1 MKTIKYL
8 THPLTISIICLISI
22 LCSQKLVAQDWRFQ
36 VGINSAQFR
45 FSNPINSTADSFQ
58 PEAGLHLSIAHSKP
72 LVDSFKTKSAFVR
85 KLLFQWGIHLN
96 EFNSSGVVQNI
107 PFSYSTTY
115 AGLKSGLG
123 MRSNLGKGFT
133 LSYSGLLQVNQLVMG
148 SQKMGAQTFNLQG
161 NNQFDRLQF
170 HLGAELQV
178 LKKLNT
184 QTDLFIFFSD
194 SWQLNT
200 IQKDGS
206 QFAINPTS
214 FGFGLHYS
222 PFNSH
227 E

>member
-8 THPLTISIICLISI
+8 THSLTISFICLISI
-22 LCSQKLVAQDWRFQ
+22 LCSQKVVAQDWRFQ

-45 FSNPINSTADSFQ
+45 FSNPIYSTTQSFQ
-58 PEAGLHLSIAHSKP
+58 PEAGLHLSVAHSRR
-72 LVDSFKTKSAFVR
+72 LVDSSKTKSAFVR
-85 KLLFQWGIHLN
+85 KLLFQWGINLN
-96 EFNSSGVVQNI
+96 EFNSSGVVQPI

-133 LSYSGLLQVNQLVMG
+133 LSYSGLFLVNQLVMG
-148 SQKMGAQTFNLQG
+148 SQKMGVQTYNLQG
-161 NNQFDRLQF
+161 SNQFDRLQF

-184 QTDLFIFFSD
+184 QTDLFIYFSD
-194 SWQLNT
+194 FWQLNT

-214 FGFGLHYS
+214 LGFGLHYS
-222 PFNSH
+222 PFKSH